1 MVLPDLQIPFIPPVG
16 FEPLAPPLTPPA
28 SLAAVGMSAIT
39 GTTDQKHRAA
49 ALGAA
54 KQLSK
59 WNFSDDCFRAGV
71 DNGHSLVASSTHM
84 WCGRF
89 FLGSA
94 AITENP
100 DRA

>member
-1 MVLPDLQIPFIPPVG
+1 MVPADFPIVLITSVAC
-16 FEPLAPPLTPPA
+16 EPLAPPLTPPA

-71 DNGHSLVASSTHM
+71 DNEHSLVASSTHM